1 MSINCNEVVK
11 GIQSSIEDI
20 CNDYIFDVNNIQ
32 RETGVIKGLIEENI
46 KMIYGKLV
54 PYVIDNFENGKISYT
69 VFPVSGEISKVVTS
83 INL

>member
-1 MSINCNEVVK
+1 MGINCNEVVK

-54 PYVIDNFENGKISYT
+54 PYVIDNFDNSKISYT
-69 VFPVSGEISKVVTS
+69 VFPISAEITRAVTT